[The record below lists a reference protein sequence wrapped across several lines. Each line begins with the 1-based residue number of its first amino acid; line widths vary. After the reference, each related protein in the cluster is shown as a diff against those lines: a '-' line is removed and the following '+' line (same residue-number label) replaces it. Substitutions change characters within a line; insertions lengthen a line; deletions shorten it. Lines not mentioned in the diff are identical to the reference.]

1 MKRMYILS
9 GTVDILSKVSSKN
22 ELIRLILEMSAEE
35 FDRLEE
41 VIQEGD
47 VWSFINWMG
56 TNKRLKWEYDSFDWK
71 ETEKILD
78 FLDNNN
84 AVYQLN
90 SDNDTYN
97 LFSSDD
103 PLVIDLLDCMRIDFW
118 DFDRSELE

>member
-9 GTVDILSKVSSKN
+9 GTVDILSKAKNKN
-22 ELIRLILEMSAEE
+22 ELIKLILEMSPEE
-35 FDRLEE
+35 FSRFEE
-41 VIQEGD
+41 VIQEGNM
-47 VWSFINWMG
+47 WSFIDWMRI
-56 TNKRLKWEYDSFDWK
+56 NRRLKWEYDSFDWK

-84 AVYQLN
+84 QVYQLY

-103 PLVIDLLDCMRIDFW
+103 PLVLDLLDCMRINFG

>member
-1 MKRMYILS
+1 MNRIYILS
-9 GTVDILSKVSSKN
+9 NTVGILSKASSKN
-22 ELIRLILEMSAEE
+22 ELVRLILEMSAEE
-35 FDRLEE
+35 FDRFEE

-47 VWSFINWMG
+47 VWSFITWMG

-84 AVYQLN
+84 SVYQLN

-103 PLVIDLLDCMRIDFW
+103 PLVLDLLDCMRIDFS